1 MAMTQNKGIGMT
13 DQEWAEI
20 VKKKAQDD
28 LLDKRNCQFQLKA
41 QREQLKAELDLQIQ
55 KRKDLD
61 MQRKSIEEANG

>member
-41 QREQLKAELDLQIQ
+41 QREQLKAELDLQVQ